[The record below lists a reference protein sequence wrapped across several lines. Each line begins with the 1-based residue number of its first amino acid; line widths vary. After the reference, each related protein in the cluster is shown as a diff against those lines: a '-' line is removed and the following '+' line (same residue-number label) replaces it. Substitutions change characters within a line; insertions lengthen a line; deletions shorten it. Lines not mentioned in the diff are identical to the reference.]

1 MSTTKYIRPV
11 VSIIYSKC
19 IVFILHRHYAIM
31 SRTKIEID
39 LVLLFLIDY
48 CTIINIK
55 VSLLNETEFHITGFV

>member
-1 MSTTKYIRPV
+1 MSTNIRPV

-19 IVFILHRHYAIM
+19 IVFFILHRHYAM

-39 LVLLFLIDY
+39 LVLLFWIDG

-55 VSLLNETEFHITGFV
+55 SVPFLNETEFSHNRFV